1 MSHELAFVNNQV
13 CMAYLE
19 GDEAPWHAKETNPN
33 TFPAGAPISQIAEAA
48 GLNYRVALYP
58 NHRVDGSRIDDSHYI
73 AIDDGTP
80 QGGDITGPY
89 VVAGPYNEA
98 TGQYKHYTPVQPE
111 QTQELAEILQDRHGF
126 KIITAGGLFN
136 RAVCF
141 IQCLGED
148 TFTLPGHDKVKS
160 SLLITTDFTGV
171 AANKIVA
178 CDTRVVCDNT
188 RQAALS
194 EGDIIKHDH
203 KTPFDLEALE
213 AAIGLNRESFG
224 DYAEAAAAMARTA
237 LNTPGALEFFRTVF
251 GGKQRIGDNGKVIDS
266 VAVRRAMAFHTGQE
280 FRALGKDTPP
290 SEVAAAVDDRIAQ
303 ISRNVKTGLPSDIV
317 ADPDSTINP
326 GHDLESSRGTLWGAY
341 NTVTWLADKRPT
353 KSKGIQ
359 HQISSQLM
367 GTGTGGAIKRKAY
380 KEALA
385 LIDAA

>member
-19 GDEAPWHAKETNPN
+19 GDDAPWHAKETNPN

-58 NHRVDGSRIDDSHYI
+58 NHRVDGSRINDSHYI

-148 TFTLPGHDKVKS
+148 TFTLPGHDEPVEDEEES
-160 SLLITTDFTGV
+160 Y
-171 AANKIVA
+171 
-178 CDTRVVCDNT
+178 DT
-188 RQAALS
+188 
-194 EGDIIKHDH
+194 
-203 KTPFDLEALE
+203 
-213 AAIGLNRESFG
+213 
-224 DYAEAAAAMARTA
+224 
-237 LNTPGALEFFRTVF
+237 
-251 GGKQRIGDNGKVIDS
+251 
-266 VAVRRAMAFHTGQE
+266 
-280 FRALGKDTPP
+280 
-290 SEVAAAVDDRIAQ
+290 
-303 ISRNVKTGLPSDIV
+303 
-317 ADPDSTINP
+317 ST
-326 GHDLESSRGTLWGAY
+326 W
-341 NTVTWLADKRPT
+341 
-353 KSKGIQ
+353 
-359 HQISSQLM
+359 
-367 GTGTGGAIKRKAY
+367 
-380 KEALA
+380 
-385 LIDAA
+385 

>member
-1 MSHELAFVNNQV
+1 MSHQLAFVNNQV

-19 GDEAPWHAKETNPN
+19 GDKAPWHAKETNPN

-58 NHRVDGSRIDDSHYI
+58 NHRIDGSRINDSHYI

-148 TFTLPGHDKVKS
+148 TFTLPGHDEVKS

-237 LNTPGALEFFRTVF
+237 LNTAGALEFFRTVF

-280 FRALGKDTPP
+280 FKALGKDTPP
-290 SEVAAAVDDRIAQ
+290 SEVAAAVDDRLSQIA
-303 ISRNVKTGLPSDIV
+303 RNVRTGLPSDIV
-317 ADPDSTINP
+317 TDPDPVINP
-326 GHDLESSRGTLWGAY
+326 GHDLESASGTVWGAY
-341 NTVTWLADKRPT
+341 NTITNMADQRPT

-359 HQISSQLM
+359 HQISSHLL